1 VRHPLSSAWQRL
13 SLRARLLLI
22 GVAGVAT
29 ALAVGSVALYG
40 VLTLASYRTLDASAN
55 ATAQEVADLVDR
67 GRLPDPIPV
76 TGSQIVQVVDSRDRV
91 VSASA
96 NADRLTA
103 LLLPG
108 ERTTALSGEPVVV
121 PGSRMGGTSALRV
134 VAVPAGPHTVLVAQ
148 QFDDV
153 VHSQHILRTTL
164 LVTYPLLLAVLAL
177 IAWRVIGAALRPVEA
192 LRSSAELISGTQQD
206 TRLPVPTSGDEIH
219 RLAVTLNSMLDRLAA
234 ARARQRAFV
243 ADAAHELRSPLA
255 SMQTQ
260 IDVQQRVEGPSWQM
274 QELEAEVRRMTRLV
288 DDLLVLARLDA
299 DTRPSPTPD
308 VVDLAAVIRSV
319 TSAPAGRVPV
329 TATLAAGA
337 RLLVRGRHDDL
348 RRVLAN
354 LVDNAVRHARTAV
367 SVTAH
372 EDGRRVVV
380 EVSDDGAGIPRADRE
395 RVFERF
401 TRLDEGRA
409 RDAGGSGLG
418 LAIAREVARRDGGDV
433 ELDESATGGLT
444 ARLLIRR
451 GDSR

>member
-1 VRHPLSSAWQRL
+1 V
-13 SLRARLLLI
+13 
-22 GVAGVAT
+22 
-29 ALAVGSVALYG
+29 
-40 VLTLASYRTLDASAN
+40 
-55 ATAQEVADLVDR
+55 
-67 GRLPDPIPV
+67 
-76 TGSQIVQVVDSRDRV
+76 
-91 VSASA
+91 
-96 NADRLTA
+96 
-103 LLLPG
+103 
-108 ERTTALSGEPVVV
+108 
-121 PGSRMGGTSALRV
+121 
-134 VAVPAGPHTVLVAQ
+134 VAQ

-219 RLAVTLNSMLDRLAA
+219 RLAVTLNSMLDRLAG

-299 DTRPSPTPD
+299 DTRPSPAPN
-308 VVDLAAVIRSV
+308 VVDLAAVIRSL
-319 TSAPAGRVPV
+319 TSVPAGRVPV
-329 TATLAAGA
+329 TTTLAAGLP
-337 RLLVRGRHDDL
+337 LLVRGRHDDL

-372 EDGRRVVV
+372 EDGRRVVI
-380 EVSDDGAGIPRADRE
+380 EVSDDGTGIPRADRE

-444 ARLLIRR
+444 ARLLVRR

>member
-1 VRHPLSSAWQRL
+1 MRHPLSSAWQRL

-164 LVTYPLLLAVLAL
+164 LATYPLLLAVLAL

-219 RLAVTLNSMLDRLAA
+219 RLAVTLNSMLDRLGA
-234 ARARQRAFV
+234 ARARQRSFV
-243 ADAAHELRSPLA
+243 ADAAHAL
-255 SMQTQ
+255 
-260 IDVQQRVEGPSWQM
+260 
-274 QELEAEVRRMTRLV
+274 
-288 DDLLVLARLDA
+288 
-299 DTRPSPTPD
+299 
-308 VVDLAAVIRSV
+308 
-319 TSAPAGRVPV
+319 PA
-329 TATLAAGA
+329 
-337 RLLVRGRHDDL
+337 
-348 RRVLAN
+348 
-354 LVDNAVRHARTAV
+354 
-367 SVTAH
+367 
-372 EDGRRVVV
+372 
-380 EVSDDGAGIPRADRE
+380 
-395 RVFERF
+395 
-401 TRLDEGRA
+401 
-409 RDAGGSGLG
+409 
-418 LAIAREVARRDGGDV
+418 ARECCQAHWG
-433 ELDESATGGLT
+433 
-444 ARLLIRR
+444 
-451 GDSR
+451 

>member
-1 VRHPLSSAWQRL
+1 MSSAWQRL

-108 ERTTALSGEPVVV
+108 ERTTALRGEPVVV

-164 LVTYPLLLAVLAL
+164 LATYPLLLAVLAL

-308 VVDLAAVIRSV
+308 VVDLAAVIRAV

-329 TATLAAGA
+329 TTTLAAGA

-354 LVDNAVRHARTAV
+354 LVENAVRHARTAV

-433 ELDESATGGLT
+433 ELDESAAGGLT
-444 ARLLIRR
+444 ARLLVRR

>member
-1 VRHPLSSAWQRL
+1 
-13 SLRARLLLI
+13 
-22 GVAGVAT
+22 VAGVAT
-29 ALAVGSVALYG
+29 AFAVGSVALYG

-91 VSASA
+91 LSASA

-108 ERTTALSGEPVVV
+108 ERTTALGGEPVVV

-153 VHSQHILRTTL
+153 AHSQHILRSTL

-234 ARARQRAFV
+234 SRDRQRAFV

-308 VVDLAAVIRSV
+308 VVDLATVIRSV

-329 TATLAAGA
+329 TTTLAAGT
-337 RLLVRGRHDDL
+337 RLLVPGRHDDL

-367 SVTAH
+367 SVTAR

-380 EVSDDGAGIPRADRE
+380 EVSDDGAGIPQGDRE

-444 ARLLIRR
+444 ARLLVRR